1 MVIYGIGPRS
11 KTLRLLIFQ
20 TVVSASED
28 FLCSILLWCCIIKI
42 ERAKWTYGYVGA
54 LYQLL
59 PHSTH
64 VANLQ
69 CLFNMISFFLCL
81 YVLSI
86 LLNTAWF
93 HFWGHNKRSFI
104 LDRKICV
111 LHLLIIGWI
120 NEINGN
126 STACFVRTTACPL
139 LCARVFKLVCLL
151 VARRGG
157 TKTQATHCM
166 HACAG
171 RWSVWTG
178 MLFSSVFL
186 VDLFDLSHSDLPP
199 WALTSSCCCMLVAMS
214 RFYHYFCHYLAFS
227 AMPACHWCHIH
238 AKLCFSLLIKNQFP
252 ELFAHCPV
260 YFCTFVAINVQL
272 MIGSPQAE
280 LCFLV

>member
-1 MVIYGIGPRS
+1 MGAVSFIMWNKMVIYGIGPRS

-139 LCARVFKLVCLL
+139 LCARV
-151 VARRGG
+151 
-157 TKTQATHCM
+157 
-166 HACAG
+166 
-171 RWSVWTG
+171 
-178 MLFSSVFL
+178 
-186 VDLFDLSHSDLPP
+186 
-199 WALTSSCCCMLVAMS
+199 
-214 RFYHYFCHYLAFS
+214 
-227 AMPACHWCHIH
+227 
-238 AKLCFSLLIKNQFP
+238 
-252 ELFAHCPV
+252 
-260 YFCTFVAINVQL
+260 IN
-272 MIGSPQAE
+272 
-280 LCFLV
+280 